1 MNAKNETDHDVDYEQ
16 GGGGGFGEGPP
27 CQQGQLSAQGTT
39 GSGKSFSPCDPSP
52 WTVTF
57 RRGSQSASSEP
68 ITDPDA
74 TVTLE
79 ANWTVTVA

>member
-1 MNAKNETDHDVDYEQ
+1 MNADNETDQDVDYEQ
-16 GGGGGFGEGPP
+16 AGGGGFGEGQP
-27 CQQGQLSAQGTT
+27 CQQGQLSPRGTT
-39 GSGKSFSPCDPSP
+39 GSNKSFSPCDPSP

-57 RRGSQSASSEP
+57 RSGSQSASSEP

-79 ANWTVTVA
+79 ANWTVTVS